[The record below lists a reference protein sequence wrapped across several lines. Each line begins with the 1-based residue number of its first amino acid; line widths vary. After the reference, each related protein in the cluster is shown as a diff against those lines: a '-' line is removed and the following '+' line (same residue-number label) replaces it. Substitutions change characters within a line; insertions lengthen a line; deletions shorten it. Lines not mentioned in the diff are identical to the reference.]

1 MTNSIP
7 KIKQDE
13 ATLMCILLLFVT
25 GSWSVT
31 LIAPSEA
38 VSETV
43 LVNSTL
49 NQLSSPKKP
58 VLLPKESIPPTG
70 DYSLR
75 DHKGNVCIKAILGA
89 EYIVTQGKT
98 NLHFNLDPKSTI
110 ATGFCGDNTALL
122 SLSFDGGSIEFN
134 FVKKG
139 KMSYVSI
146 LRASLTASRNCTDCT
161 RETFTGALINMKLFL
176 SENGRSYKCYSEDT
190 LTMANNLNIKI
201 MNMKIQG
208 FQISSGKFGKEN
220 ECWPDYVK
228 RMVPVILGGTGVGLC
243 LIGILSWLLVRERRT
258 QGYQRI

>member
-1 MTNSIP
+1 MRF
-7 KIKQDE
+7 
-13 ATLMCILLLFVT
+13 CIN
-25 GSWSVT
+25 WSVT
-31 LIAPSEA
+31 LKAPTEA

-49 NQLSSPKKP
+49 NQLSSSKKP

-70 DYSLR
+70 DYSLH
-75 DHKGNVCIKAILGA
+75 DQKGNVCIKALLGA

-98 NLHFNLDPKSTI
+98 NLYFNLDPKSTM

-122 SLSFDGGSIEFN
+122 SLNFDGGSIEFT
-134 FVKKG
+134 FVKVCDIEQLLQVLL
-139 KMSYVSI
+139 SLLIVS
-146 LRASLTASRNCTDCT
+146 SLLLLG
-161 RETFTGALINMKLFL
+161 ETFAGALINMKLFL
-176 SENGRSYKCYSEDT
+176 SENGRSHKCYSEDT

-220 ECWPDYVK
+220 ECWPDFIK
-228 RMVPVILGGTGVGLC
+228 RIVPIILGGTAVGLG
-243 LIGILSWLLVRERRT
+243 LIVVLAWLLARERRA

>member
-7 KIKQDE
+7 KIKRYE
-13 ATLMCILLLFVT
+13 ASLMWMLLLL

-31 LIAPSEA
+31 LKAPTEA

-49 NQLSSPKKP
+49 NQLSSSKKP

-70 DYSLR
+70 DYSLH
-75 DHKGNVCIKAILGA
+75 DQKGNVCIKALLGA

-98 NLHFNLDPKSTI
+98 NLYFNLDPKSTM

-122 SLSFDGGSIEFN
+122 SLNFDGGSIEFT

-146 LRASLTASRNCTDCT
+146 LRANLTASRNCINC
-161 RETFTGALINMKLFL
+161 RSETFAGALINMKLFL
-176 SENGRSYKCYSEDT
+176 SENGRSHKCYSEDT

-220 ECWPDYVK
+220 ECWPDFIK
-228 RMVPVILGGTGVGLC
+228 RIVPIILGGTAVGLG
-243 LIGILSWLLVRERRT
+243 LIVVLAWLLARERRA